1 MISDLH
7 YLLNSRIQSI
17 GTTHFF
23 MLPESC
29 VSDATDHI
37 PDSETAHDLALIIVL
52 PIVFYFTFPNTNI
65 ENYQLMIWYF
75 ISCVTA
81 ETTF

>member
-37 PDSETAHDLALIIVL
+37 PDSKTAV
-52 PIVFYFTFPNTNI
+52 TFR
-65 ENYQLMIWYF
+65 
-75 ISCVTA
+75 
-81 ETTF
+81 